1 MRKNQYSSF
10 GALIEAASNAGDEF
24 KNDVAPITNPI
35 VKAALEEQKAGQ
47 LKEVKDQIILALE
60 QAKAARD
67 TNVSAIRQL
76 RKEVDKTKKVLDRI
90 DNAEEHGKKT
100 GDFRPLLSVLGV
112 RIEGFDATKWL
123 I

>member
-10 GALIEAASNAGDEF
+10 GALIEAASISADEF
-24 KNDVAPITNPI
+24 KNDIAPITNPV
-35 VKAALEEQKAGQ
+35 VKAALDEQKAGQ
-47 LKEVKDQIILALE
+47 LKEVKDQIILALA

-76 RKEVDKTKKVLDRI
+76 RKEVDTYKKTLNQI
-90 DNAEEHGKKT
+90 DNAEAHGMKT

-123 I
+123 S